1 MSQLFLSTFDQV
13 LLDSDEAIPLST
25 MVEIDR
31 IRRSHVKFGVISNRI
46 LKSVLDYN
54 KDFPFLDYVIACD
67 GAYVYDVVSRKV
79 LYKKNVLASVV
90 KKMWKMYS
98 YLDIYFC
105 TVKEWNLCRGEIVYS
120 EVKKRNSSFLDFYQ
134 LNKES
139 IYKVRICFTTKK
151 ERNNA
156 YLELEELG
164 VKAKFIKVDY
174 RKQYMIDVVSEDV
187 YVENGVEKICKR
199 EHVALEDVIYV
210 GGREEDIP
218 LLLSIGHS
226 FCVSNGSRGAKKVAT
241 GQTSSNETKGVEK
254 VIKKLF

>member
-46 LKSVLDYN
+46 LKSILDYN

-67 GAYVYDVVSRKV
+67 GAYVYDVVNRKV